1 MGFCLVLGLK
11 LPGPSLPHDE
21 TLRAQVK
28 AKLISLGTLEVSDA
42 SGAAEMLHCT
52 ARSQQ
57 SVIDSKADDLSR

>member
-1 MGFCLVLGLK
+1 MAFCLVLGLK
-11 LPGPSLPHDE
+11 LPGPSLPHGE

-28 AKLISLGTLEVSDA
+28 AKLISLGTLDA